1 MNTVFLDKPHL
12 QKPLFPALVFPT
24 SIILTCEE
32 DVTVKSLVKISQ
44 ITFECNVFNATD
56 PLTKRIY
63 KDGNLTSYTAPFT
76 IVNPTDDDYG
86 TYTFEV
92 SSEHCGTAIAVT
104 TLRQE
109 GQFK

>member
-1 MNTVFLDKPHL
+1 M
-12 QKPLFPALVFPT
+12 VFPT
-24 SIILTCEE
+24 SIILTCGEY
-32 DVTVKSLVKISQ
+32 VTVKSLVNVSQ
-44 ITFECNVFNATD
+44 ITFECNVFNGTD
-56 PLTKRIY
+56 SLTKRIY

-109 GQFK
+109 GQFM